1 MTGNLLDA
9 YFAGEGRTF
18 YSRNVRGQD
27 ARARAVELAQ
37 HRPIAPRVLAE
48 LRAQQARL
56 GDSGA
61 RTRSLDALAAGGCAV
76 VTGQQVGLFLGPLY
90 TLYKAATAVRL
101 ARTLEAETG
110 RPVVPIFWLQT
121 EDHDLPEIAP
131 CVVPRQHDAPVVI
144 APEIAKHNRSSIA
157 HLQLPQGIG
166 DCIARL
172 RQELSTLPHAS
183 THIERIARHYQS
195 GRTWSEAFAGL
206 IAELFEPEGLL
217 LIDPRTAELAALVAP
232 IHRRALE
239 QSAAI
244 AATLQ
249 AQSDAIEHAGF
260 EATVHVREDSPLSF
274 YHPQGAEGPR
284 TRLRKQ
290 GADFVEIEGG
300 NTHSLP
306 QLLAALEHD
315 PLCFSTSALLR
326 PIIQDS
332 LLPTAAYVGGPAE
345 IAYFAQLPPLY
356 EAFDLQLSMI
366 APRARVRLVEPAAA
380 RLLNRLGLQCSDVAL
395 PEQTLLARLSG
406 LPHLPQT
413 STAMASATN
422 RAPAP
427 LPPVAFE
434 RALTEGFEAS
444 LAQALA
450 ELPPDVTRRLT
461 QQLDKTRKK
470 LELTSAK
477 LAHAYSQALL
487 SHDAQRVGEVRRL
500 KQLLFPGAVPQ
511 ERVFGFAYFAAR
523 YGDRALVEQLLAA
536 IDPYS
541 PAITELRL

>member
-9 YFAGEGRTF
+9 YLSGEARAF
-18 YSRNVRGQD
+18 YPRNVRAAD

-56 GDSGA
+56 GESAA

-131 CVVPRQHDAPVVI
+131 CVVQRQHDAPVVI
-144 APEIAKHNRSSIA
+144 APEIEKRNRCSIA
-157 HLQLPQGIG
+157 HLPLSQGIG
-166 DCIARL
+166 ESIARL
-172 RQELSTLPHAS
+172 RQELAALPHAT
-183 THIERIARHYQS
+183 THIERIARHYHP

-217 LIDPRTAELAALVAP
+217 VIDPRTAELAALVAP

-239 QSAAI
+239 QSDAI
-244 AATLQ
+244 AAALQ
-249 AQSDAIEHAGF
+249 AQSEALERAGF

-274 YHPQGAEGPR
+274 YHPQGATGPR

-300 NTHSLP
+300 NTHTLS
-306 QLLAALEHD
+306 QLLAALERD
-315 PLCFSTSALLR
+315 PLSFSTSALLR

-332 LLPTAAYVGGPAE
+332 LLPTAAYIGGPAE

-356 EAFDLQLSMI
+356 AAFELELSMI
-366 APRARVRLVEPAAA
+366 APRARVRLVEPATA
-380 RLLNRLGLQCSDVAL
+380 RLLTRLGLQCSDVAL

-406 LPHLPQT
+406 LPQSPVAIDPST
-413 STAMASATN
+413 SDE
-422 RAPAP
+422 PAP

-434 RALTEGFEAS
+434 RTLIESFESS
-444 LAQALA
+444 LAAALA
-450 ELPPDVTRRLT
+450 ELPADVTRRLAA
-461 QQLDKTRKK
+461 QLDKTRKK

-523 YGDRALVEQLLAA
+523 YGDRALIEQLLAA

>member
-1 MTGNLLDA
+1 
-9 YFAGEGRTF
+9 E
-18 YSRNVRGQD
+18 
-27 ARARAVELAQ
+27 
-37 HRPIAPRVLAE
+37 
-48 LRAQQARL
+48 
-56 GDSGA
+56 
-61 RTRSLDALAAGGCAV
+61 
-76 VTGQQVGLFLGPLY
+76 
-90 TLYKAATAVRL
+90 
-101 ARTLEAETG
+101 
-110 RPVVPIFWLQT
+110 
-121 EDHDLPEIAP
+121 
-131 CVVPRQHDAPVVI
+131 
-144 APEIAKHNRSSIA
+144 
-157 HLQLPQGIG
+157 
-166 DCIARL
+166 CIARL

-183 THIERIARHYQS
+183 THIERIARHYHP

-206 IAELFEPEGLL
+206 LAELFEPEGLL
-217 LIDPRTAELAALVAP
+217 VIDPRTAELAALVAP

-239 QSAAI
+239 ESAAI
-244 AATLQ
+244 AAALQ
-249 AQSDAIEHAGF
+249 EQSAAIERAGF

-274 YHPQGAEGPR
+274 YHPQGAKGPR

-300 NTHSLP
+300 NTHNLP
-306 QLLAALEHD
+306 QLLAALERD

-356 EAFDLQLSMI
+356 AAFDLELSMI

-395 PEQTLLARLSG
+395 PEQTLLARLSD
-406 LPHLPQT
+406 LPQT
-413 STAMASATN
+413 HPDKN
-422 RAPAP
+422 RAEAP

-434 RALTEGFEAS
+434 RALTGGFEAS

-450 ELPPDVTRRLT
+450 ELPPEVTRRLAP
-461 QQLDKTRKK
+461 QLDKTRKK

-523 YGDRALVEQLLAA
+523 YGDRTLIEQLLSA

>member
-9 YFAGEGRTF
+9 YLAGEARAF
-18 YSRNVRGQD
+18 YSRNVRAQE
-27 ARARAVELAQ
+27 ARARAVELAK
-37 HRPIAPRVLAE
+37 HRPIAPRVLHE

-56 GDSGA
+56 GDSAA
-61 RTRSLDALAAGGCAV
+61 RIRSLDALAAGGCAV

-101 ARTLEAETG
+101 ARTLQAETG
-110 RPVVPIFWLQT
+110 QPVVPIFWLQT

-144 APEIAKHNRSSIA
+144 APEVTKHNRCSIA
-157 HLQLPQGIG
+157 HLALPQGIG
-166 DCIARL
+166 DCVARL
-172 RQELSTLPHAS
+172 RQELSTLPFAS
-183 THIERIARHYQS
+183 AHIERIARHYHP

-206 IAELFEPEGLL
+206 IAELFEPDGLL
-217 LIDPRTAELAALVAP
+217 VIDPRTAELAALVAP

-239 QSAAI
+239 HSDAI
-244 AATLQ
+244 AAALL
-249 AQSDAIEHAGF
+249 AQGEAIERAGF
-260 EATVHVREDSPLSF
+260 EATVHVRADSPLSF
-274 YHPQGAEGPR
+274 YHPQGAQGPR

-290 GADFVEIEGG
+290 GDDFEEIEGESSH
-300 NTHSLP
+300 TLP
-306 QLLAALEHD
+306 QLLAALERD
-315 PLCFSTSALLR
+315 PLSFSTSALLR
-326 PIIQDS
+326 PIVQDS

-356 EAFDLQLSMI
+356 AAFDLELAMI
-366 APRARVRLVEPAAA
+366 APRARVRLVEPVAA
-380 RLLNRLGLQCSDVAL
+380 RLLSRLGLQCSDVAL

-406 LPHLPQT
+406 LPQT
-413 STAMASATN
+413 PVAMDPAVTD

-434 RALTEGFEAS
+434 RTLIESFEAS

-450 ELPPDVTRRLT
+450 ELPPDVTRRIT
-461 QQLDKTRKK
+461 PQLDKTRKK

-500 KQLLFPGAVPQ
+500 KQLLFPGAVAQ

-523 YGDRALVEQLLAA
+523 YGDRALIEQLLAA

-541 PAITELRL
+541 PGITELRL